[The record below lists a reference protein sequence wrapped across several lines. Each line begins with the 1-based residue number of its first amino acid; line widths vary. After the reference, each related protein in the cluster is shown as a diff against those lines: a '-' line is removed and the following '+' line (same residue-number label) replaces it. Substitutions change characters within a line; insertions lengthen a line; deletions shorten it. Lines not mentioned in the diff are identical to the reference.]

1 MIVWYYGNGGRVLVV
16 MTVVR
21 VAAMIRKNCLCVWL
35 VGILDCLVLLL
46 VLVVMVLK
54 IP

>member
-1 MIVWYYGNGGRVLVV
+1 MDGSWKGGSYDFEELYIF
-16 MTVVR
+16 M
-21 VAAMIRKNCLCVWL
+21 
-35 VGILDCLVLLL
+35 VGAILDCLVLLL